1 LQQVGASAFAHA
13 RPIDPR
19 RLPVPTRPRRRSL
32 SRRIA
37 VGLSHAWVLHRPIAV
52 RGLVALLVLVT
63 VVGLYQARDGLVAV
77 GASVVRMVQG
87 EFAAAGF
94 AVTEIEVSGQKL
106 TRDEDIATMLAFA
119 SSSSTITF
127 DPALA
132 MARLRWLQAVDEV
145 TVRKI
150 YPNKIVVEIIEK
162 EPLLRWKMGNTTWLV
177 DGEGRPI
184 ARDPGGY
191 TELPLVVGAGANDDA
206 LTMVNS
212 LNRHELLTKDLA
224 ALSRIGDRRWDLIYY
239 TGLRVQL
246 PELGVAQALDRL
258 ESYHRDYALLDRDVT
273 LVDMRVEGM
282 LALKPAVRDDDQDK
296 DRSR

>member
-19 RLPVPTRPRRRSL
+19 HLPVPTHPTRALGRRL
-32 SRRIA
+32 V
-37 VGLSHAWVLHRPIAV
+37 VGMSHAWVLHRRILV
-52 RGLVALLVLVT
+52 RVILALVALAT
-63 VVGLYQARDGLVAV
+63 IVGLYQARDGLVAV
-77 GASVVRMVQG
+77 GATVVRMVQG

-119 SSSSTITF
+119 SSGSTITF

-132 MARLRWLQAVDEV
+132 MTRLRWLQAVDEV

-150 YPNKIVVEIIEK
+150 YPNKIVVEIVEK
-162 EPLLRWKMGNTTWLV
+162 EPLLRWKMGDTTWLV

-191 TELPLVVGAGANDDA
+191 SELPLVVGAGANDDA
-206 LTMVNS
+206 LIMVNS
-212 LNRHELLTKDLA
+212 LNRHELLKKDLA

-258 ESYHRDYALLDRDVT
+258 ESYQRDYALLDRDVT
-273 LVDMRVEGM
+273 LIDMRVEGM
-282 LALKPAVRDDDQDK
+282 LALKPTVRDDAQDK
-296 DRSR
+296 DRRR